1 MLYRKFARRLE
12 EFLNNEPRK
21 ILLVNGARQIGKS
34 YIIRYVGKQ
43 LFKNFVEINLKAD
56 KEGMGIFQSVRSVDD
71 FYLQLGAIAGDK
83 LGNKQDTI
91 VFLDEIQSYPHL
103 ITMLKF
109 LNEEGKYRYI
119 ASGSELGVA
128 LAQTP
133 SVPIGSIAIEQMYP
147 LDFEEFLLAMG
158 CGQNTIDGVRRSF
171 ENRQSLNDSMHNY
184 MLQQFKLYLL
194 VGGMPDAINKF
205 LENRNITQVRNIQRD
220 IHTLY
225 RIDASQYDEE
235 KKLVI
240 RNIYDLIPSNME
252 NKKKRIIVK
261 NIEGKSGHKQY
272 SDYAEE
278 FEYLTNSGVVLQVR
292 AISNPKFPLLESE
305 SKNLLKLY
313 LSDVGLLTN
322 LLFGTNVNAVLG
334 DVLSINLGSVYESV
348 VAQELHAH
356 GFQLHYY
363 DNKQRGEVDFLI
375 DDYDSLTVLP
385 IEVKSGKDY
394 KVHSAL
400 DRFIATPDYHISR
413 AVVLSNEQKVYEDNG
428 ITYMPVY
435 YVMFFK
441 NQAATD
447 SDCIIPE
454 IPTVPE

>member
-1 MLYRKFARRLE
+1 MLYRKFANRLE
-12 EFLNNEPRK
+12 EFLKNEPRK

-34 YIIRYVGKQ
+34 YIIRYVGTQ

-56 KEGMGIFQSVRSVDD
+56 KEGQGIFQSVRSKDD
-71 FYLQLGAIAGDK
+71 FYLQLGAIAGNK
-83 LGNKQDTI
+83 LGSKDDTL

-103 ITMLKF
+103 MTMLKF
-109 LNEEGKYRYI
+109 LNEDGKYRYI

-133 SVPIGSIAIEQMYP
+133 SVPIGSITIEQMYP
-147 LDFEEFLLAMG
+147 LDFEEYLLAMG
-158 CGQNTIDGVRRSF
+158 CGQKTIDGVRDCYKKR
-171 ENRQSLNDSMHNY
+171 EPLNDSMHNY

-205 LENRNITQVRNIQRD
+205 LESRNITQVRNIQRN
-220 IHTLY
+220 IHSLY

-252 NKKKRIIVK
+252 NKKKRIIIK
-261 NIEGKSGHKQY
+261 NIEGKNGHKQF
-272 SDYAEE
+272 SDYVEE
-278 FEYLTNSGVVLQVR
+278 FEYLTNSGVALQVR

-322 LLFGTNVNAVLG
+322 LLYGTNINAVLG
-334 DVLSINLGSVYESV
+334 DMLSINLGSVYETV

-375 DDYDSLTVLP
+375 DDYDNLTVLP

-413 AVVLSNEQKVYEDNG
+413 AIVLSNEQNVYEERG
-428 ITYMPVY
+428 IIYMPIY
-435 YVMFFK
+435 YVMFMENK
-441 NQAATD
+441 AVMAE
-447 SDCIIPE
+447 DCIIPE
-454 IPTVPE
+454 IPVVPE

>member
-103 ITMLKF
+103 MTMLKF

-400 DRFIATPDYHISR
+400 DRFIATPDYHITR
-413 AVVLSNEQKVYEDNG
+413 AVVLSNEQKVYEDCG
-428 ITYMPVY
+428 IIYMPVY